1 MIVASAAMGA
11 VTWGVHTVMLTALPG
26 ASFSPQMIRL
36 LITIAV
42 SLGALAAVAQL
53 LRIQEFGEARDLVL
67 GRLKRMTG

>member
-1 MIVASAAMGA
+1 
-11 VTWGVHTVMLTALPG
+11 VHTALLSALPG
-26 ASFSPQMIRL
+26 AAFSLQMIRL

-53 LRIQEFGEARDLVL
+53 LHIQEFAEARDLVV